1 MNELSL
7 NILDLIQ
14 NAVAA
19 KAGLICVAVEE
30 ARELLCIEVADD
42 GCGMS
47 PELAGTAADPFATT
61 RNTRRVG
68 LGLALVRQLCEMTG
82 GSFSLESKPQKGTRV
97 RACFGLHHL
106 DRPPLGDIAATM
118 HGAILS
124 NVPVDFVFTY
134 RAGGGEFVLDTRQ
147 ARRVLGEMPLS
158 DPLVSAWLRRTLC
171 EGVEALRVL
180 GGA

>member
-19 KAGLICVAVEE
+19 KAGLICVEVEE
-30 ARELLCIEVADD
+30 TQEFLCIQIADD
-42 GCGMS
+42 GCGMP
-47 PELAGTAADPFATT
+47 PERVETATDPFTTT

-82 GSFSLESKPQKGTRV
+82 GSFLLESKPQKGTRV
-97 RACFGLHHL
+97 RACFGRHHL

-124 NVPVDFVFTY
+124 NAPVDFVFTY

-147 ARRVLGEMPLS
+147 VRQVLGDMPLS

-171 EGVEALRVL
+171 EGVH
-180 GGA
+180 GSHQ